1 MNETVRKSASTDKI
15 AFVRPGTQRAKQ
27 AKKQSYERDHLLS
40 CASDWKILIDF
51 TDKPIVFPP
60 IICPTKERPDIVI
73 WSTRMKTVIWAE
85 LTCPAE
91 ENILD
96 AQARKVKRY
105 APLKLQCQAAG
116 WTVHDFTIESGARG
130 CVANTFPTFLRKIGL
145 NAQQTNSL
153 IRKVAFTTSRC
164 TFALFCASHHKLW
177 SQHELLGGSEHKAE
191 C

>member
-1 MNETVRKSASTDKI
+1 MNEAVRKPASVIKT
-15 AFVRPGTQRAKQ
+15 AFVRSGTKPTKQ
-27 AKKQSYERDHLLS
+27 TKNRPHSRDHLLS
-40 CASDWKILIDF
+40 GASDWKILIDF
-51 TDKPIVFPP
+51 THKPIVFPP
-60 IICPTKERPDIVI
+60 IICPSKLRPDIVI
-73 WSTRMKTVIWAE
+73 WSISMKTIIWAE

-91 ENILD
+91 ENIKD
-96 AQARKVKRY
+96 AQSRKVKRY
-105 APLKLQCQAAG
+105 ALLKLQCEAAG
-116 WTVHDFTIESGARG
+116 WTVHDFTIEAGARG

-177 SQHELLGGSEHKAE
+177 SQHDLLGGSEHKAE